1 MCLIIHNP
9 KAKEISHEILD
20 NAMNLNPDGFG
31 IFFHDTKEIIHTMK
45 WDETCDLLYTGRPY
59 TAHFRYATSGPV
71 GKKNC
76 HPFTI
81 DDTYSLMMNGTID
94 RLKSSKSVDTLE
106 LCKILNGM
114 SESKML
120 DVLATYAC
128 RFALLNRL
136 TGKVTLVN
144 HDLWTIRDG
153 VHFSKANCFP
163 SERKPFNYTAPKSS
177 YSLEQDE
184 IDKEWEEWL
193 AQEQVGYEIDDFDD
207 DEWDIAQPA
216 SCTNSLVS
224 VAVYGTLKKG
234 HGNHRLL
241 TSSYCLGDG
250 FTSDPY
256 PLVIDNLPYV
266 IDRKGKG
273 KRVQVEVYRVD
284 ANTLARLDSLEGHP
298 DWYQRK
304 QIQVQLHA
312 GGTITAWV
320 YMIPD
325 TRSQTHMKD
334 TGIYHEKY

>member
-1 MCLIIHNP
+1 
-9 KAKEISHEILD
+9 
-20 NAMNLNPDGFG
+20 
-31 IFFHDTKEIIHTMK
+31 MK
-45 WDETCDLLYTGRPY
+45 WDETCGLLDTSRPY

-81 DDTYSLMMNGTID
+81 DNTYSLMMNGTID

-128 RFALLNRL
+128 RFALLNRS
-136 TGKVTLVN
+136 TGQVKLVN

-153 VHFSKANCFP
+153 VHYSKANCFP
-163 SERKPFNYTAPKSS
+163 SERKPFQHTAPKSS
-177 YSLEQDE
+177 YSIEQDE
-184 IDKEWEEWL
+184 IDREWEEWL
-193 AQEQVGYEIDDFDD
+193 AQEQIDDDVVDHYDD
-207 DEWDIAQPA
+207 VQPA
-216 SCTNSLVS
+216 PCTPNLVS

-241 TSSYCLGDG
+241 ESSYCIGEG

-273 KRVQVEVYRVD
+273 KRVHVEIYRVD
-284 ANTLARLDSLEGHP
+284 ASTLDRLDGLEGHP

-304 QIQVQLHA
+304 SIQVQLYA

-334 TGIYHEKY
+334 TGIYHDRY

>member
-9 KAKEISHEILD
+9 KAKVISHEILD
-20 NAMNLNPDGFG
+20 NAMSMNPDGFG

-45 WDETCDLLYTGRPY
+45 WDETCDLLDTGRPY
-59 TAHFRYATSGPV
+59 TAHFRYATSGPI

-81 DDTYSLMMNGTID
+81 DHTYSLMMNGTID

-114 SESKML
+114 SANKML

-128 RFALLNRL
+128 RFALLNRS
-136 TGKVTLVN
+136 TGQVALVN

-153 VHFSKANCFP
+153 VHYSKANCFP
-163 SERKPFNYTAPKSS
+163 SERSPFSYTAPKSS

-193 AQEQVGYEIDDFDD
+193 AQEQVGYEIDDLDD
-207 DEWDIAQPA
+207 DKWNVSQPA
-216 SCTNSLVS
+216 SCIPSLVS
-224 VAVYGTLKKG
+224 VAVYGTLKRG

-241 TSSYCLGDG
+241 ESSYCLGEG
-250 FTSDPY
+250 NTSDSY

-266 IDRKGKG
+266 IDRKGHG

-304 QIQVQLHA
+304 QIQVHLHK

-325 TRSQTHMKD
+325 AKSQTHMKD
-334 TGIYHEKY
+334 TGIYHSSY